1 MQYAVIAKA
10 LVGLAGLA
18 ITVSM
23 AHAQNLELL
32 VKHSSASNGADG
44 VKRSTEFS
52 ERITRTADTV
62 WVSRVLPANTHSNH
76 DHAKGGHEHKHLDV
90 ATSTRWITRD
100 ASGVM
105 KVRLVPNDQKVLVS
119 VTKTDFGN
127 IGFDGSWAAAW
138 SLIDPAT
145 LKRMK
150 AGPVSGDL
158 TTYTLVEKD
167 RNLKVIWNAKLQI
180 PTLVQSFDKTS
191 RRETLVQVVGTPA
204 VMAWD
209 KLQGYATKDYSDY
222 LD

>member
-1 MQYAVIAKA
+1 MQLFIITKA
-10 LVGLAGLA
+10 LAGIAGLT
-18 ITVSM
+18 IVVSM

-32 VKHSSASNGADG
+32 VKHSSTSNGADG

-62 WVSRVLPANTHSNH
+62 WISRVLPTNTHSDI
-76 DHAKGGHEHKHLDV
+76 DHAKGGNEHRHLDV

-100 ASGVM
+100 ANGVL

-119 VTKTDFGN
+119 VTRTDFGN

-145 LKRMK
+145 LQRMK
-150 AGPVSGDL
+150 SGPASGDL
-158 TTYTLVEKD
+158 RTYTLLEND
-167 RNLKVIWNAKLQI
+167 RNLKVIWNTRLQI

-191 RRETLVQVVGTPA
+191 RRETLVQVMATPA

>member
-1 MQYAVIAKA
+1 MRHAVITKA
-10 LVGLAGLA
+10 LLGLVGMA
-18 ITVSM
+18 IAVSM
-23 AHAQNLELL
+23 AHAENLELV
-32 VKHSSASNGADG
+32 VKHSSSSNGADG

-76 DHAKGGHEHKHLDV
+76 DHAKGGTEHKHLDV

-100 ASGVM
+100 ASGAM
-105 KVRLVPNDQKVLVS
+105 KVRLVPNEEKVLVN

-150 AGPVSGDL
+150 EGPVSGDL
-158 TTYTLVEKD
+158 TTYTLLEKD
-167 RNLKVIWNAKLQI
+167 RNIKVIWNTKLQI

>member
-1 MQYAVIAKA
+1 MQHIVITKA
-10 LVGLAGLA
+10 LVAIGGLAVA
-18 ITVSM
+18 VSM

-32 VKHSSASNGADG
+32 VKHSSTSNGADG

-52 ERITRTADTV
+52 ERITRTPDTV
-62 WVSRVLPANTHSNH
+62 WISRVLPANTHSDH
-76 DHAKGGHEHKHLDV
+76 DHARGGNEHKHLDV

-100 ASGVM
+100 ASGAM

-150 AGPVSGDL
+150 AGSASGDF
-158 TTYTLVEKD
+158 TTYTLVEND
-167 RNLKVIWNAKLQI
+167 RNLKVIWNTKLQI

-191 RRETLVQVVGTPA
+191 RRETLVQVVGNPT

-209 KLQGYATKDYSDY
+209 KLQGYTSKDYSDY